1 MAGELHEKCAVTAVS
16 LVDSEQNAAEIA
28 FETLFAQQH
37 RGTEASGIASLRK
50 DGSIAARR
58 EDGMVR
64 DVYNEKHIRRLA
76 GQVAIGHNRYAT
88 SGPCSSPQ
96 PVIDEPIGFALG
108 HNGNLPQTKH
118 LSTALR
124 MDNFRLSDVT
134 DSEMMGMAVAQQIRN
149 GRTMPDA
156 IERTYPLFRG
166 AFSCVTLHDG
176 VIAAFRDSRGIRP
189 LAIGE
194 IDGGLVVTSETS
206 GLDIVGAKYLR
217 EVEPGEMIVIGG
229 DNIESRKLAEP
240 KPKLD
245 IFEFVYFARPDS
257 RLYGQS
263 VNEVRYRSGV
273 ELALEHGDHFTDT
286 KNTLVVPVPE
296 TSVPAAEGFA
306 EELGLP
312 HRKLIVK
319 NQYSGRT
326 FMQPSQGSR
335 QKQLRRKHNFIDEA
349 VAGKDL
355 VLVDDSIVRLNT
367 MPRLVALAH
376 ELGAK
381 SVSVLLASPPVRF
394 PDFYGIDTP
403 QQSEL
408 AAANL
413 TVEQMREEI
422 GCEYLGFL
430 SLSRLIRS
438 TSKTADMFNLSCFTG
453 EYPIGIGSRKKEIH
467 QPISME
473 YID

>member
-37 RGTEASGIASLRK
+37 RGTEASGIASLRE

-96 PVIDEPIGFALG
+96 PVVDEPIGFALG

-118 LSTALR
+118 LSNNLR
-124 MDNFRLSDVT
+124 MDNFRLNNVT

-156 IERTYPLFRG
+156 IERVYPLFRG
-166 AFSCVTLHDG
+166 AFSCVTMHDG
-176 VIAAFRDSRGIRP
+176 AIAAFRDSRGIRP
-189 LAIGE
+189 LALGK
-194 IDGGLVVTSETS
+194 IDGGLVVTSETC
-206 GLDIVGAKYLR
+206 GLDIVGAEYIR
-217 EVEPGEMIVIGG
+217 EVEPGEMIII
-229 DNIESRKLAEP
+229 DKKNKIESRKLAEP

-257 RLYGQS
+257 RLYGES

-273 ELALEHGDHFTDT
+273 ELALEHGDHFTDM
-286 KNTLVVPVPE
+286 KDALVVPVPE

-306 EELGLP
+306 ETLGLQ
-312 HRKLIVK
+312 HRKIIIK

-326 FMQPSQGSR
+326 FMQPTQGSR

-349 VAGKDL
+349 VGGRDL
-355 VLVDDSIVRLNT
+355 ILVDDSIVRLNT

-413 TVEQMREEI
+413 PVEQMRQEN
-422 GCEYLGFL
+422 GYDYLAFY
-430 SLSRLIRS
+430 SLSQL
-438 TSKTADMFNLSCFTG
+438 L
-453 EYPIGIGSRKKEIH
+453 P
-467 QPISME
+467 
-473 YID
+473 